1 MKLPACVLFVGT
13 AILIACSGSPG
24 SQADSDTSN
33 DSVEPNA
40 SRAPNGRCTSAR
52 QCTGLLPQ
60 LLFVCKD
67 GQVAGDSWEC
77 KSDACVIVECAG
89 HGGVAN
95 GGVAGSH
102 TASPSGGSTCGQ
114 PSDCTGSLPES
125 VVACEDGTSAGASWE
140 CNSGTCTIVYC
151 ANDGGPAE
159 SGDAGSGS
167 SDGGGASADSG
178 SGEDGGAGS
187 GEDGGSD

>member
-1 MKLPACVLFVGT
+1 MKLPACFVFVGT
-13 AILIACSGSPG
+13 AILIACSGNPG
-24 SQADSDTSN
+24 PQADSDTSN

-40 SRAPNGRCTSAR
+40 SRAPNGRCTTAR

-89 HGGVAN
+89 HGGVAK

-102 TASPSGGSTCGQ
+102 TASPSGGTDNDSGPT
-114 PSDCTGSLPES
+114 ES
-125 VVACEDGTSAGASWE
+125 E
-140 CNSGTCTIVYC
+140 
-151 ANDGGPAE
+151 
-159 SGDAGSGS
+159 DAGSGS
-167 SDGGGASADSG
+167 SDSGSGGADSGGGAS
-178 SGEDGGAGS
+178 EDAGGGS